1 MKNENLVP
9 KVRFK
14 GFSDPWE
21 QRKLGELSNGFT
33 YGLNASAKA
42 YDGKHQYLRITDID
56 DETRTFKQTHL
67 TSPDIDFIR
76 DNSYVL
82 KLGDIVFTRTGAST
96 GKTFIYRTA
105 DSIVYYAGFLIKMSV
120 REDIDSEFVF
130 QNTLTTSFNRF
141 VKVMSQRSGQPG
153 INSKEYAR
161 FKLYIP
167 KLKEQV
173 LVGNMLL
180 LIDNLIAA
188 NEDKLEQLKTL
199 KKLMMQK
206 IFSQKW
212 RFKGFT
218 DPWEQ
223 RKLKWFLRVSKLKNI
238 DGIFDKNSVLSVS
251 GEFGVVNQIAF
262 QGRSFAGKSILNY
275 GILDHNDVVYTK
287 SPLKSNPYGIIKT
300 NLGKAGVVSTLYA
313 VYAPLKTVYSPILGY
328 YFNLDTRVN
337 NYLRPLVNKGAKND
351 MKVRDEAVLEGKVCI
366 PDSIET
372 QKRICNLFSL
382 IDNLIAANEDKLNQL
397 KKLKK
402 YLMQNMF
409 V

>member
-1 MKNENLVP
+1 M
-9 KVRFK
+9 
-14 GFSDPWE
+14 
-21 QRKLGELSNGFT
+21 
-33 YGLNASAKA
+33 
-42 YDGKHQYLRITDID
+42 
-56 DETRTFKQTHL
+56 
-67 TSPDIDFIR
+67 R

-188 NEDKLEQLKTL
+188 NEDKL
-199 KKLMMQK
+199 
-206 IFSQKW
+206 
-212 RFKGFT
+212 
-218 DPWEQ
+218 
-223 RKLKWFLRVSKLKNI
+223 
-238 DGIFDKNSVLSVS
+238 
-251 GEFGVVNQIAF
+251 
-262 QGRSFAGKSILNY
+262 
-275 GILDHNDVVYTK
+275 
-287 SPLKSNPYGIIKT
+287 
-300 NLGKAGVVSTLYA
+300 
-313 VYAPLKTVYSPILGY
+313 
-328 YFNLDTRVN
+328 
-337 NYLRPLVNKGAKND
+337 
-351 MKVRDEAVLEGKVCI
+351 
-366 PDSIET
+366 
-372 QKRICNLFSL
+372 
-382 IDNLIAANEDKLNQL
+382 NQL

>member
-206 IFSQKW
+206 IFSQEW

-223 RKLKWFLRVSKLKNI
+223 RKLKNISLEIGTGKSRFIKFNKSEKYMYKILGSTSIIGYTNHFDYEGDFILTARVGANAGTIYRESGKVKISDNTVFIKASQINFLYYVLTNYNLKRLSFGTGQPLIKSSELNKLKLEVPTNELEQQELGVIFFTI
-238 DGIFDKNSVLSVS
+238 D
-251 GEFGVVNQIAF
+251 
-262 QGRSFAGKSILNY
+262 
-275 GILDHNDVVYTK
+275 T
-287 SPLKSNPYGIIKT
+287 
-300 NLGKAGVVSTLYA
+300 
-313 VYAPLKTVYSPILGY
+313 
-328 YFNLDTRVN
+328 
-337 NYLRPLVNKGAKND
+337 
-351 MKVRDEAVLEGKVCI
+351 
-366 PDSIET
+366 
-372 QKRICNLFSL
+372 
-382 IDNLIAANEDKLNQL
+382 LIAANEDKLNQL
-397 KKLKK
+397 KELKK

>member
-14 GFSDPWE
+14 GFSDPWEQRKLGELGKIQGGGTPDSGIAEYWDGNVNWFTPTEVSNNGYLESSNRKITSLGLKKSSARLMPASTVLITSRAGVGRMGILKYPASTNQGFQSLILNYATDEYFIYSMQPIISKLANRLASGSTFTEISGKQMEKIEIMIPTTGEQNRISSLMKCINNLIAANEDKLEQLKTLKKLMMQKIFSQEWRFKGFTDPWE

-188 NEDKLEQLKTL
+188 NEDKL
-199 KKLMMQK
+199 
-206 IFSQKW
+206 
-212 RFKGFT
+212 
-218 DPWEQ
+218 
-223 RKLKWFLRVSKLKNI
+223 
-238 DGIFDKNSVLSVS
+238 
-251 GEFGVVNQIAF
+251 
-262 QGRSFAGKSILNY
+262 
-275 GILDHNDVVYTK
+275 
-287 SPLKSNPYGIIKT
+287 
-300 NLGKAGVVSTLYA
+300 
-313 VYAPLKTVYSPILGY
+313 
-328 YFNLDTRVN
+328 
-337 NYLRPLVNKGAKND
+337 
-351 MKVRDEAVLEGKVCI
+351 
-366 PDSIET
+366 
-372 QKRICNLFSL
+372 
-382 IDNLIAANEDKLNQL
+382 NQL
-397 KKLKK
+397 KELKK

>member
-14 GFSDPWE
+14 GFSDPWEQRKLKWFLRVSKLKNIDGIFDKNSVLSVSGEFGVVNQIAFQGRSFAGKSILNYGILDHNDVVYTKSPLKSNPYGIIKTNLGKAGVVSTLYAVYAPLKTVYSPILGYYFNLDTRVNNYLRPLVNKGAKNDMKVRDEAVLEGKVCIPDSIETQKRICNLFSLIDNLIAANEDKLEQLKTLKKLMMQKIFSQKWRFKGFTDPWE

-188 NEDKLEQLKTL
+188 NEDKL
-199 KKLMMQK
+199 
-206 IFSQKW
+206 
-212 RFKGFT
+212 
-218 DPWEQ
+218 
-223 RKLKWFLRVSKLKNI
+223 
-238 DGIFDKNSVLSVS
+238 
-251 GEFGVVNQIAF
+251 
-262 QGRSFAGKSILNY
+262 
-275 GILDHNDVVYTK
+275 
-287 SPLKSNPYGIIKT
+287 
-300 NLGKAGVVSTLYA
+300 
-313 VYAPLKTVYSPILGY
+313 
-328 YFNLDTRVN
+328 
-337 NYLRPLVNKGAKND
+337 
-351 MKVRDEAVLEGKVCI
+351 
-366 PDSIET
+366 
-372 QKRICNLFSL
+372 
-382 IDNLIAANEDKLNQL
+382 NQL

>member
-1 MKNENLVP
+1 VP

-14 GFSDPWE
+14 GFSDPWEQRKLGELGKIQGGGTPDSGIAEYWDGNVNWFTPTEVSNNGYLESSNRKITSLGLKKSSARLMPASTVLITSRAGVGRMGILKYPASTNQGFQSLILNSATDEYFIYSMQPIISKLANRLASGSTFTEISGKQMEKIEIMIPTTGEQNRISSLMKCINNLIAANEDKLEQLKTLKKLMMQKIFSQEWRFKGFTDPWE

-188 NEDKLEQLKTL
+188 NEDKL
-199 KKLMMQK
+199 
-206 IFSQKW
+206 
-212 RFKGFT
+212 
-218 DPWEQ
+218 
-223 RKLKWFLRVSKLKNI
+223 
-238 DGIFDKNSVLSVS
+238 
-251 GEFGVVNQIAF
+251 
-262 QGRSFAGKSILNY
+262 
-275 GILDHNDVVYTK
+275 
-287 SPLKSNPYGIIKT
+287 
-300 NLGKAGVVSTLYA
+300 
-313 VYAPLKTVYSPILGY
+313 
-328 YFNLDTRVN
+328 
-337 NYLRPLVNKGAKND
+337 
-351 MKVRDEAVLEGKVCI
+351 
-366 PDSIET
+366 
-372 QKRICNLFSL
+372 
-382 IDNLIAANEDKLNQL
+382 NQL
-397 KKLKK
+397 KELKK

>member
-14 GFSDPWE
+14 GFSDPWEQRKLGELGKIQGGGTPDSGIAEYWDGNVNWFTPTEVSNNGYLESSNRKITSLGLKKSSARLMPASTVLITSRAGVGRMGILKYPASTNQGFQSLILNSATDEYFIYSMQPIISKLANRLASGSTFTEISGKQMEKIEIMIPTTGEQTRISSLMKCINNLIAANEDKLEQLKTLKKLMMQKIFSQEWRFKGFTDPWE

-188 NEDKLEQLKTL
+188 NEDKL
-199 KKLMMQK
+199 
-206 IFSQKW
+206 
-212 RFKGFT
+212 
-218 DPWEQ
+218 
-223 RKLKWFLRVSKLKNI
+223 
-238 DGIFDKNSVLSVS
+238 
-251 GEFGVVNQIAF
+251 
-262 QGRSFAGKSILNY
+262 
-275 GILDHNDVVYTK
+275 
-287 SPLKSNPYGIIKT
+287 
-300 NLGKAGVVSTLYA
+300 
-313 VYAPLKTVYSPILGY
+313 
-328 YFNLDTRVN
+328 
-337 NYLRPLVNKGAKND
+337 
-351 MKVRDEAVLEGKVCI
+351 
-366 PDSIET
+366 
-372 QKRICNLFSL
+372 
-382 IDNLIAANEDKLNQL
+382 NQL
-397 KKLKK
+397 KELKK

>member
-1 MKNENLVP
+1 MPSIFFNFETRKNHFNLRCSQVF
-9 KVRFK
+9 RSICHILRT
-14 GFSDPWE
+14 GTWE

-188 NEDKLEQLKTL
+188 NEQAPKLVI
-199 KKLMMQK
+199 K
-206 IFSQKW
+206 IVKN
-212 RFKGFT
+212 
-218 DPWEQ
+218 
-223 RKLKWFLRVSKLKNI
+223 FLA
-238 DGIFDKNSVLSVS
+238 NS
-251 GEFGVVNQIAF
+251 F
-262 QGRSFAGKSILNY
+262 Y
-275 GILDHNDVVYTK
+275 
-287 SPLKSNPYGIIKT
+287 
-300 NLGKAGVVSTLYA
+300 
-313 VYAPLKTVYSPILGY
+313 
-328 YFNLDTRVN
+328 
-337 NYLRPLVNKGAKND
+337 
-351 MKVRDEAVLEGKVCI
+351 
-366 PDSIET
+366 
-372 QKRICNLFSL
+372 
-382 IDNLIAANEDKLNQL
+382 
-397 KKLKK
+397 
-402 YLMQNMF
+402 
-409 V
+409 

>member
-1 MKNENLVP
+1 MQKIFSQ
-9 KVRFK
+9 KWRFK
-14 GFSDPWE
+14 GFTDPWE

-188 NEDKLEQLKTL
+188 NEDKL
-199 KKLMMQK
+199 
-206 IFSQKW
+206 
-212 RFKGFT
+212 
-218 DPWEQ
+218 
-223 RKLKWFLRVSKLKNI
+223 
-238 DGIFDKNSVLSVS
+238 
-251 GEFGVVNQIAF
+251 
-262 QGRSFAGKSILNY
+262 
-275 GILDHNDVVYTK
+275 
-287 SPLKSNPYGIIKT
+287 
-300 NLGKAGVVSTLYA
+300 
-313 VYAPLKTVYSPILGY
+313 
-328 YFNLDTRVN
+328 
-337 NYLRPLVNKGAKND
+337 
-351 MKVRDEAVLEGKVCI
+351 
-366 PDSIET
+366 
-372 QKRICNLFSL
+372 
-382 IDNLIAANEDKLNQL
+382 NQL

>member
-14 GFSDPWE
+14 GFSDPWEQRKLGELGKIQGGGTPDSGIAEYWDGNVNWFTPTEVSNNGYLESSNRKITSLGLKKSSARLMPASTVLITSRAGVGRMGILKYPASTNQGFQSLILNSATDEYFIYSMQPIISKLANRLASGSTFTEISGKQMEKIEIMIPTTGEQNRISSLMKCINNLIAANEDKLEQLKTLKKLMMQKIFSQEWRFKGFTDPWE

-188 NEDKLEQLKTL
+188 NEDKL
-199 KKLMMQK
+199 
-206 IFSQKW
+206 
-212 RFKGFT
+212 
-218 DPWEQ
+218 
-223 RKLKWFLRVSKLKNI
+223 
-238 DGIFDKNSVLSVS
+238 
-251 GEFGVVNQIAF
+251 
-262 QGRSFAGKSILNY
+262 
-275 GILDHNDVVYTK
+275 
-287 SPLKSNPYGIIKT
+287 
-300 NLGKAGVVSTLYA
+300 
-313 VYAPLKTVYSPILGY
+313 
-328 YFNLDTRVN
+328 
-337 NYLRPLVNKGAKND
+337 
-351 MKVRDEAVLEGKVCI
+351 
-366 PDSIET
+366 
-372 QKRICNLFSL
+372 
-382 IDNLIAANEDKLNQL
+382 NQL
-397 KKLKK
+397 KELKK

>member
-14 GFSDPWE
+14 GFSDPWEQRKWADLIDISTDMVDPRDVEFSELPHVGPGNIEAFSGQLLDNVNTVEKDHLISGKFHFYKGNIIYGKINPQLAKYIWADFEGLSSADTYVLTTKSANILNQGFIFYLLQTRNFYKYSVSVSMRTGMPKINRSELDAYSFLCPQSPEQIKIVQTIKILDDLIAANEDKLEQLKTLKKLMMQKIFSQKWRFKGFTDPWE

-173 LVGNMLL
+173 LVGNML
-180 LIDNLIAA
+180 D
-188 NEDKLEQLKTL
+188 
-199 KKLMMQK
+199 
-206 IFSQKW
+206 
-212 RFKGFT
+212 
-218 DPWEQ
+218 
-223 RKLKWFLRVSKLKNI
+223 RK
-238 DGIFDKNSVLSVS
+238 SVV
-251 GEFGVVNQIAF
+251 
-262 QGRSFAGKSILNY
+262 
-275 GILDHNDVVYTK
+275 
-287 SPLKSNPYGIIKT
+287 
-300 NLGKAGVVSTLYA
+300 
-313 VYAPLKTVYSPILGY
+313 
-328 YFNLDTRVN
+328 
-337 NYLRPLVNKGAKND
+337 
-351 MKVRDEAVLEGKVCI
+351 
-366 PDSIET
+366 
-372 QKRICNLFSL
+372 
-382 IDNLIAANEDKLNQL
+382 
-397 KKLKK
+397 
-402 YLMQNMF
+402 
-409 V
+409 